1 MIEYTQNESVQNGT
15 NIDIDNNSSTSE
27 LENGLGQISVF
38 ETDDGI
44 VIEHHVTARERLYN
58 EYSKFAV
65 KTAQSTI
72 EMCRIVF
79 EAKNTLAK
87 SEYDCFLKDVGRKS
101 EDSTVRKFLAI
112 GERYDDLI
120 AATNLLPS
128 SWTSIYEIT
137 QIPPDV
143 FMAMVAMGESMAH
156 LTGAQLKLLRG
167 NDSSDKSSKPDTSP
181 ATPTMPS
188 ASVTAPALPS
198 VSKDTEVSV
207 DAASD
212 EQTDEHTDAH
222 DAANSSV
229 SCASETVSDSTVSI
243 DTAPEKS
250 GQDFEASAAS
260 VMLERVSQSAS
271 LNVEAAAED
280 EHSDEPY
287 SVVIRFNRK
296 PSDEAMYAIA
306 DSLTTLFRKHRIE
319 AEISTTREK
328 AI

>member
-1 MIEYTQNESVQNGT
+1 MSINSETVLNGT
-15 NIDIDNNSSTSE
+15 NKQVDTS
-27 LENGLGQISVF
+27 LGQIRLI
-38 ETDDGI
+38 ETNSGLT
-44 VIEHHVTARERLYN
+44 IEHHVTKRERLYS
-58 EYSKFAV
+58 EYSNFAV
-65 KTAQSTI
+65 KTAQSTV
-72 EMCRIVF
+72 EMCRVVF
-79 EAKNTLAK
+79 EAKKTLSSSEYSDFLNDIGHK
-87 SEYDCFLKDVGRKS
+87 SETSTIRKY
-101 EDSTVRKFLAI
+101 LAI
-112 GERYDDLI
+112 GEQYDKLI
-120 AATNLLPS
+120 QYTNLLPS

-167 NDSSDKSSKPDTSP
+167 NDSSDKPSKPDTSP

-188 ASVTAPALPS
+188 ACVTAPVSAS
-198 VSKDTEVSV
+198 VSNDTELSV
-207 DAASD
+207 AAASD
-212 EQTDEHTDAH
+212 EKSDDYADAH

-229 SCASETVSDSTVSI
+229 SCASETVSDSTKST
-243 DTAPEKS
+243 DTSPEEP
-250 GQDFEASAAS
+250 GQDFEASATS

-271 LNVEAAAED
+271 FNVEAAAED

-296 PSDEAMYAIA
+296 PSDEAMYAVA
-306 DSLTTLFRKHRIE
+306 DSLTSLFRKHRID